1 MQGLWIDILLFV
13 MIYTLMIFLIRWR
26 YELRHLIFLIR
37 WRSSYRRPRN
47 RNSDGEGGIP
57 IDFNW
62 EPDLD
67 LPPGIT
73 LPDGGPGREKD
84 DLEEEIRRVEL
95 V

>member
-13 MIYTLMIFLIRWR
+13 MIYTLM
-26 YELRHLIFLIR
+26 IFLIR